1 MGVWPTGTCGTII
14 KDWQVKYKLDLSIP
28 FFNVIPVSHKG
39 EGYSSRPK
47 W

>member
-28 FFNVIPVSHKG
+28 FFNVIPVKLLFERG
-39 EGYSSRPK
+39 REIC
-47 W
+47 